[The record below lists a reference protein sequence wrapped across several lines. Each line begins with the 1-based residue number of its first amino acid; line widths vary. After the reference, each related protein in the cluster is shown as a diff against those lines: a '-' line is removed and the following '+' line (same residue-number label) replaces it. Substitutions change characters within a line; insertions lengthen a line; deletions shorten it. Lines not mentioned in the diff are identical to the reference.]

1 MNFYYNWEKEGYFF
15 VLFFSTE
22 IKQYNVQ
29 WEFSQKEQKK
39 KKTNQIVCKR
49 IREASKQLKKRIS
62 FQILSF
68 LLILH
73 LCYDGINPTTKYFF
87 PGKHVSSSRFFSFAS
102 ISVPLL
108 LTFSLPCFPCYIIL

>member
-39 KKTNQIVCKR
+39 KRQ
-49 IREASKQLKKRIS
+49 
-62 FQILSF
+62 
-68 LLILH
+68 
-73 LCYDGINPTTKYFF
+73 TK
-87 PGKHVSSSRFFSFAS
+87 
-102 ISVPLL
+102 
-108 LTFSLPCFPCYIIL
+108 